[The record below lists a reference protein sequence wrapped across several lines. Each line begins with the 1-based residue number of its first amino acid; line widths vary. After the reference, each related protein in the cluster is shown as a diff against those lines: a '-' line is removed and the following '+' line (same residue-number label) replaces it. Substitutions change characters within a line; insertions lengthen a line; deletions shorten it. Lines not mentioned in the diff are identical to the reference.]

1 MKYVAWLW
9 RNTAGVRCNTAI
21 RVLLGVGRVALGLLV
36 VWLSKLFI
44 DETIRTGTDAD
55 VAKMAALLLASV
67 FGGVLLRQAYA
78 YMTAKASICK
88 TNEIRLQM
96 FNALFRRN
104 LFDENVLLS
113 GDVTSRMSKDV
124 DQVCKVITES
134 IPQICVTF
142 AQLVGAFLML
152 RWFDLKL
159 AWVLLLMTIAFVVF
173 GKMIARALRK
183 MTLAIRKEESDIQMR
198 VQETVEHNAVLR
210 SLGSEGWM
218 TGELSSKQQNLKGL
232 VMHRARFTVTAR
244 LFIGSAF
251 ALGYMLAFVWG
262 GIGLRNGVIT
272 FGVMTSF
279 LQLVM
284 QIQHPII
291 QLLSE
296 APQLIH
302 ATASIDR
309 LEELRDIPEVCDV
322 PSAGAVPENGGA
334 PCENQVPAGMAISL
348 QDISFQYVDSEKVV
362 DHFSYDFKKGSKTAI
377 MGETGSGKTTLFRLM
392 LGLVNPQKGAVKTQ
406 KQNLSF
412 VPQGNSLLSGSIR
425 YNLQIAKPDATDAEM
440 QQVLHTACAE
450 FVNELPNGI
459 DSVLGERGCGLSEG
473 QAQRIAIARGL
484 LHPGNVL
491 LLDEISSSLDES
503 TEREMYRRL
512 FETYPNKTMI
522 FITHRPAVCELCDD
536 VIRLAQF

>member
-9 RNTAGVRCNTAI
+9 RNTAGVRGNLGI
-21 RVLLGVGRVALGLLV
+21 RVVLGVGRVALGLYV

-44 DETIRTGTDAD
+44 DETIRTGSDGD
-55 VAKMAALLLASV
+55 VIRMAALLLAAV
-67 FGGVLLRQAYA
+67 FGGVLLRQAYS
-78 YMTAKASICK
+78 YMTSAASISK
-88 TNEIRLQM
+88 NNEIRLQM
-96 FNALFRRN
+96 FGALFRRN
-104 LFDENVLLS
+104 LFDGKALLS

-124 DQVCKVITES
+124 DQVCGVITES
-134 IPQICVTF
+134 IPQICVTLF
-142 AQLVGAFLML
+142 QFIGAFLML
-152 RWFDLKL
+152 RWFDMKL
-159 AWVLLLMTIAFVVF
+159 AWALVLMTIAFAIF

-210 SLGSEGWM
+210 SLDSEEWM
-218 TGELSSKQQNLKGL
+218 TGELDSKQQNLKGL

-284 QIQHPII
+284 QIQQPILQI
-291 QLLSE
+291 LSE

-309 LEELRDIPEVCDV
+309 LEELRE
-322 PSAGAVPENGGA
+322 VPEDGA
-334 PCENQVPAGMAISL
+334 IVDDATATPATTAFAQTTGEISL
-348 QDISFQYVDSEKVV
+348 KDVSFRYVDGESVI
-362 DHFSYDFKKGSKTAI
+362 DHFSYDFKPNSRTAI
-377 MGETGSGKTTLFRLM
+377 MGETGKGKTTLFRLM
-392 LGLVNPQKGAVKTQ
+392 LGLVNPSSGQVLSNKRDI
-406 KQNLSF
+406 SF
-412 VPQGNSLLSGSIR
+412 VPQGNSLLSGSVR
-425 YNLQIAKPDATDAEM
+425 FNLQIAKPEATDDEL
-440 QQVLHTACAE
+440 QQVLHTACAD

-484 LHPGNVL
+484 LHPGNIL

-503 TEREMYRRL
+503 TEQELYRRL
-512 FETYPNKTMI
+512 FAAYPNKTMV

-536 VIRLAQF
+536 VIRLN

>member
-9 RNTAGVRCNTAI
+9 RNTAGVRGNMGI
-21 RVLLGVGRVALGLLV
+21 RVLLGVGRVALGLYV

-44 DETIRTGTDAD
+44 DETIRTGSDSD
-55 VAKMAALLLASV
+55 VVRMAALLLAAV
-67 FGGVLLRQAYA
+67 FGGVLLRQAYS
-78 YMTAKASICK
+78 YVTSSASISK
-88 TNEIRLQM
+88 NNEIRLRM
-96 FNALFRRN
+96 FGALFRRN
-104 LFDENVLLS
+104 LFDEKVLLS

-134 IPQICVTF
+134 IPQICVTL

-152 RWFDLKL
+152 RWFDMKL
-159 AWVLLLMTIAFVVF
+159 AWALVLMTVAFAVF

-210 SLGSEGWM
+210 SLDSEEWM
-218 TGELSSKQQNLKGL
+218 TGELDSKQQNLKGL

-244 LFIGSAF
+244 TFIGSAF

-284 QIQHPII
+284 QIQQPILQI
-291 QLLSE
+291 LSE

-309 LEELRDIPEVCDV
+309 LEELRE
-322 PSAGAVPENGGA
+322 VPENGGGVDGA
-334 PCENQVPAGMAISL
+334 AETPVQTMGEVSL
-348 QDISFQYVDSEKVV
+348 KDVSFRYVDGESVI
-362 DHFSYDFKKGSKTAI
+362 DHFSYDFKPNSRTAI
-377 MGETGSGKTTLFRLM
+377 MGETGKGKTTLFRLM
-392 LGLVNPQKGAVKTQ
+392 LGLVKPSSGQVLSNKRDM
-406 KQNLSF
+406 SF
-412 VPQGNSLLSGSIR
+412 VPQGNSLLSGSVR
-425 YNLQIAKPDATDAEM
+425 FNLQIAKPEATDDEL
-440 QQVLHTACAE
+440 QQVLHTACAD

-484 LHPGNVL
+484 LHPGNIL

-503 TEREMYRRL
+503 TEQELYRRL
-512 FETYPNKTMI
+512 FAAYPNKTMV

-536 VIRLAQF
+536 VIRLK